1 MRSRL
6 IPLLLGLVLGLAGAL
21 QAAEETPSA
30 PPPDPAA
37 AEASAKRDT
46 TDYVLQPSDLIRVM
60 IFQEPDLLREV
71 RITQEY
77 TITLPLI
84 GTIEIRD
91 RTVRQAEEIIR
102 ALYDKDYLVNPQVN
116 LTVLEYTQRT
126 VQVVGA
132 VNNPGAVVFPPE
144 QKMGLVEAIARA
156 GGQSRIADLK
166 RVQLTRTTAEGK
178 TETFIINVV
187 DLMKGASSEQ
197 WLLLKGD
204 VILVPEKLF

>member
-6 IPLLLGLVLGLAGAL
+6 HLLLPLALLTLGGLLRG
-21 QAAEETPSA
+21 AEEAKPA
-30 PPPDPAA
+30 PV
-37 AEASAKRDT
+37 AEA
-46 TDYVLQPSDLIRVM
+46 TDYVLQPSDLIRVL

-71 RITQEY
+71 RITQEN

-84 GTIEIRD
+84 GTIDLRD

-102 ALYDKDYLVNPQVN
+102 SLYDKDYLVNPQVN
-116 LTVLEYTQRT
+116 LAVLEYTQRT

-132 VNNPGAVVFPPE
+132 VNNPGSVVFPPE

-166 RVQLTRTTAEGK
+166 RVQLTRTSADGK
-178 TETFIINVV
+178 TETAIVNVV
-187 DLMKGASSEQ
+187 DLMKGASGEQ
-197 WLLLKGD
+197 WLLRKGD
-204 VILVPEKLF
+204 VVLVPEKLF

>member
-1 MRSRL
+1 MRSRFL
-6 IPLLLGLVLGLAGAL
+6 RLLPLLLLGLLAPASGA
-21 QAAEETPSA
+21 ETP
-30 PPPDPAA
+30 PPPPA
-37 AEASAKRDT
+37 AEA
-46 TDYVLQPSDLIRVM
+46 TDYVMQPSDLIRVL

-84 GTIEIRD
+84 GTIDLRG

-102 ALYDKDYLVNPQVN
+102 SLYDKDYLVNPQVN

-132 VNNPGAVVFPPE
+132 VNQPGAVVFPPE
-144 QKMGLVEAIARA
+144 QKMGLIEAIARA

-166 RVQLTRTTAEGK
+166 RVRLTRTNAEGK
-178 TETFIINVV
+178 AENQIINV
-187 DLMKGASSEQ
+187 DDMMKGNSNEQ
-197 WLLLKGD
+197 YLLLKGD
-204 VILVPEKLF
+204 VIFVPERLL

>member
-6 IPLLLGLVLGLAGAL
+6 LRLLPFILLGFCGSLL
-21 QAAEETPSA
+21 AAEETQ
-30 PPPDPAA
+30 PPAGT
-37 AEASAKRDT
+37 AEA
-46 TDYVLQPSDLIRVM
+46 TDYVLQPSDLIRVL

-84 GTIEIRD
+84 GTIDLRG

-102 ALYDKDYLVNPQVN
+102 SLYDKDYLVNPQVN

-132 VNNPGAVVFPPE
+132 VNQPGAVVFPPE

-166 RVQLTRTTAEGK
+166 RVRLTRTKADGRAENL
-178 TETFIINVV
+178 IINV
-187 DLMKGASSEQ
+187 DDMMKGASNEKY
-197 WLLLKGD
+197 LLQKGD
-204 VILVPEKLF
+204 IIFVPERLL

>member
-1 MRSRL
+1 MRSRIL
-6 IPLLLGLVLGLAGAL
+6 PLFPLLVLGLCGLMRGADVDGAK
-21 QAAEETPSA
+21 QPADAK
-30 PPPDPAA
+30 PAA
-37 AEASAKRDT
+37 TETS
-46 TDYVLQPSDLIRVM
+46 DYVLQPSDLVRVL

-84 GTIEIRD
+84 GTIELRD
-91 RTVRQAEEIIR
+91 KTVRQAEEIIR

-132 VNNPGAVVFPPE
+132 VNNPGSVVFPPE

-166 RVQLTRTTAEGK
+166 RVQLTRTNAEGK
-178 TETFIINVV
+178 TENFIVNVA
-187 DLMKGASSEQ
+187 DLMKGASGEQ
-197 WLLLKGD
+197 WLLRKGD

>member
-1 MRSRL
+1 
-6 IPLLLGLVLGLAGAL
+6 
-21 QAAEETPSA
+21 
-30 PPPDPAA
+30 
-37 AEASAKRDT
+37 
-46 TDYVLQPSDLIRVM
+46 LIRVL

-84 GTIEIRD
+84 GTIDLRD

-102 ALYDKDYLVNPQVN
+102 GLYDKDYLVNPQVN

-132 VNNPGAVVFPPE
+132 VNQPGAVVFPPE

-166 RVQLTRTTAEGK
+166 RVRLTRSAGGK
-178 TETFIINVV
+178 TENFIINVD
-187 DLMKGASSEQ
+187 DLMKGASGEQ

-204 VILVPEKLF
+204 VIFVPERLL